1 MPKNKNKDWPSFKTL
16 ALILIVGF
24 LLANFFIVPALA
36 QEEGEDISE
45 LNTRIEERER
55 EINILQKEIDA
66 YAEQIKAKQAEA
78 KGLRNQIAILD
89 NQIAKVNLDIEATQ
103 ARIEQTNLEIQKINL
118 EITELEKQI
127 TGQKKKIA
135 EYIRLIYKTD
145 QVSYLE
151 VILVNESFSDFSVVP
166 GKQTIR
172 FGLTTIKNFGEGI
185 AETIIDERKT
195 NGTFVYLTSLGLGLE
210 RKLTMRENI
219 YLAGSIMGLEQKE
232 IKQKFN
238 QIVDFSGLSDF
249 VDFKVYQFSTGM
261 VSRLN
266 FSITFFCIKHKNPEI
281 LLIDEVFGSGGDA
294 DFEEKASKKMEELIK
309 GGATVVI
316 ASHDLQIIEK
326 YCNKVLWLE
335 NGKALSYGESVE
347 TIKKYIKS

>member
-1 MPKNKNKDWPSFKTL
+1 M
-16 ALILIVGF
+16 
-24 LLANFFIVPALA
+24 
-36 QEEGEDISE
+36 
-45 LNTRIEERER
+45 RIEAKNVSKKFNIDYRKDEGVLAKLLEVLSGRKERRER
-55 EINILQKEIDA
+55 
-66 YAEQIKAKQAEA
+66 
-78 KGLRNQIAILD
+78 IALKD
-89 NQIAKVNLDIEATQ
+89 V
-103 ARIEQTNLEIQKINL
+103 
-118 EITELEKQI
+118 
-127 TGQKKKIA
+127 
-135 EYIRLIYKTD
+135 
-145 QVSYLE
+145 
-151 VILVNESFSDFSVVP
+151 SFSARSGEVVGII
-166 GKQTIR
+166 GKNGAGKSTLLKIIAGIYQAS
-172 FGLTTIKNFGEGI
+172 EGYV
-185 AETIIDERKT
+185 KT

>member
-1 MPKNKNKDWPSFKTL
+1 MPKNKNKDLPSFKTL

-89 NQIAKVNLDIEATQ
+89 NQIAKVNLDIEATE

-118 EITELEKQI
+118 AITELEKQI
-127 TGQKKKIA
+127 TSQKKKIA

-151 VILVNESFSDFSVVP
+151 VILVNESFSDFFDQLKYTQQIHNDLKSSLNKLKNS
-166 GKQTIR
+166 KQ
-172 FGLTTIKNFGEGI
+172 
-185 AETIIDERKT
+185 D
-195 NGTFVYLTSLGLGLE
+195 LE
-210 RKLTMRENI
+210 I
-219 YLAGSIMGLEQKE
+219 QKS
-232 IKQKFN
+232 N
-238 QIVDFSGLSDF
+238 W
-249 VDFKVYQFSTGM
+249 
-261 VSRLN
+261 
-266 FSITFFCIKHKNPEI
+266 
-281 LLIDEVFGSGGDA
+281 
-294 DFEEKASKKMEELIK
+294 EEKAKLEEELK
-309 GGATVVI
+309 DKLKQQRGELT
-316 ASHDLQIIEK
+316 EK
-326 YCNKVLWLE
+326 KRAKE
-335 NGKALSYGESVE
+335 
-347 TIKKYIKS
+347 I